1 MPHEQQHKQQQH
13 EQYAE
18 PNVPEYLDDNSSH
31 DSLDQYGSEHV
42 TGRFDE
48 DGSFID
54 QYGTT
59 RSKHS
64 ESQHIL
70 HRSASVGSSAF
81 STLV

>member
-1 MPHEQQHKQQQH
+1 MPHEPLPH
-13 EQYAE
+13 AE
-18 PNVPEYLDDNSSH
+18 HVEPKHQEYIDDNSSH

-42 TGRFDE
+42 TGCFDE

-64 ESQHIL
+64 ESQQHIL